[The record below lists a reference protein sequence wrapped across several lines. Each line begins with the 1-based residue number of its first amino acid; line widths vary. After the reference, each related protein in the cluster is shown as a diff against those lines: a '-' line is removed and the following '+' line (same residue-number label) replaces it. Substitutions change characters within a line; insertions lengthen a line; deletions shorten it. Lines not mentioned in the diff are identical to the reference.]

1 MNFSTLSITQANARL
16 NSKGLPLQARNE
28 MLPYPV
34 DGMNV
39 VITGAGR
46 GIGKRLAI
54 GFAAAGA
61 RVGLV
66 ARTSAELDLTD
77 LEIKHAGG
85 ISHKL
90 ASDVRDFERLN
101 GVVELMRHRYGSIH
115 VLVCAAAVQGPI
127 GPFIKNNPKAW
138 LDTLDTNL
146 NGVVNSCRAV
156 LPKMIEDRQGKII
169 ALTGGGAGNP
179 RPNFTA
185 YATSKAALVRFV
197 ESLAE
202 EVRDHNIQVNCM
214 SPGGAYTSLTDEI
227 LQAGEAAGWKEIEN
241 AESIRRTGGVKPA
254 KQIELALFLAS
265 QQSNHISGKFLHV
278 DDDWKKLADATL
290 GPEIFTLRRIKKS

>member
-1 MNFSTLSITQANARL
+1 MSD
-16 NSKGLPLQARNE
+16 
-28 MLPYPV
+28 PV
-34 DGMNV
+34 AGRNV

-61 RVGLV
+61 RVGLI

-90 ASDVRDFERLN
+90 AADVRDFERLN
-101 GVVELMRHRYGSIH
+101 GVMELMRHRHGQIH
-115 VLVCAAAVQGPI
+115 ALVCAAAIQGPI
-127 GPFIKNNPKAW
+127 GPFHKNNAKAW
-138 LDTLDTNL
+138 QETIDTNL
-146 NGVVNSCRAV
+146 GGVVNACRAV
-156 LPKMIEDRQGKII
+156 VPKMIEERQGKII

-185 YATSKAALVRFV
+185 YAASKAALVRFI

-202 EVRDHNIQVNCM
+202 ELRDYNIQANCM
-214 SPGGAYTSLTDEI
+214 SPGGAYTTLTDEI

-241 AESIRRTGGVKPA
+241 AEGIRRTGGVKPA
-254 KQIELALFLAS
+254 KQIELAMFLAS
-265 QQSNHISGKFLHV
+265 QGSNHISGKFLHV
-278 DDDWKKLADATL
+278 EDDWKRLADTGL
-290 GPEIFTLRRIKKS
+290 GPDIFTLRRLKKSAV